1 MNIVKAKRGQM
12 AERERKEAHATIIGG
27 LVMVAIVLMPYVIFC
42 LIMQTLPWG
51 RYDRAKKIAGAA
63 TLKLNQTIWATQ
75 EVSVCNASVR
85 RMGHTK
91 KMRRNHDTH

>member
-51 RYDRAKKIAGAA
+51 S
-63 TLKLNQTIWATQ
+63 L
-75 EVSVCNASVR
+75 
-85 RMGHTK
+85 
-91 KMRRNHDTH
+91 